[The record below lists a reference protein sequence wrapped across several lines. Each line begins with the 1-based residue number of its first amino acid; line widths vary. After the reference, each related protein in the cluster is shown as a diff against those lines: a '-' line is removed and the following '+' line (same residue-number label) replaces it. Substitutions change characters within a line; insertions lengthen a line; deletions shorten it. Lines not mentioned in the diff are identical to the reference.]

1 MTLKNEDVR
10 NIAQLARL
18 QISDSAIEQLT
29 SDLSNILALAEQM
42 KAVDTTKVIPM
53 AHPMDA
59 TQRLRDDEVESAHN
73 GCLRNDVFRSFGVG
87 CMLGD
92 ICLGSKVQDVLFY
105 LSACPVVEVD
115 CLLNV
120 RRHPDCRLYRKF
132 GLRANILN
140 RANACPSF
148 RCAV

>member
-59 TQRLRDDEVESAHN
+59 TQRLRDDEVTETNQRDKFQAIAPDVEN
-73 GCLRNDVFRSFGVG
+73 GFYRVP
-87 CMLGD
+87 
-92 ICLGSKVQDVLFY
+92 KVI
-105 LSACPVVEVD
+105 E
-115 CLLNV
+115 
-120 RRHPDCRLYRKF
+120 
-132 GLRANILN
+132 
-140 RANACPSF
+140 
-148 RCAV
+148 